1 MSEET
6 AVRTADNVV
15 TSDNLAEWTAN
26 KLGLASEEA
35 PSEAV
40 VETLEREVST
50 EPEVEAQAESEPE
63 AEQEAEVTDKPKQ
76 NPKLEKRFS
85 ELTKRAKQAEAEKQ
99 ALEARLQELES
110 KVAPAPQPVEQDI
123 LGEKPQASQF
133 QDAFEYA
140 EALAEWSAE
149 KALVERDKQEQQRKI
164 EIERQE
170 VIKSWTSKLEKAK
183 AELPDFDE
191 MVASSSV
198 QVRDEVRDAILE
210 SDVGPQILYQLASD
224 DELAQRIS
232 SLPVNKALKELGKL
246 EVQFERKEAPAEVK
260 SEPVA
265 RSKAPAPIKPLT
277 AGKGTQDVLIDGDG
291 AFHGTYAQWK
301 AARQAKRIR

>member
-1 MSEET
+1 MSE
-6 AVRTADNVV
+6 ANVRTADNVV

-26 KLGLASEEA
+26 KLGLASDEA
-35 PSEAV
+35 PVAAEAV
-40 VETLEREVST
+40 EETPES
-50 EPEVEAQAESEPE
+50 EPAVEAQAESEPE

-99 ALEARLQELES
+99 ALEARLQELEG
-110 KVAPAPQPVEQDI
+110 KQAPAPQQADPVS
-123 LGEKPQASQF
+123 EKPQASQF
-133 QDAFEYA
+133 NDAFEYA

-149 KALVERDKQEQQRKI
+149 KALEQRDIQEQQRKI
-164 EIERQE
+164 EQERNE
-170 VIKSWTSKLEKAK
+170 VIKSWTQKLEAAK
-183 AELPDFDE
+183 VNLPDFDD
-191 MVASSSV
+191 MVASSQV

-210 SDVGPQILYQLASD
+210 SDVGPEILYHLASD
-224 DELAQRIS
+224 DDYAQKLAS
-232 SLPVNKALKELGKL
+232 MPTNKALKELGKL
-246 EVQFERKEAPAEVK
+246 EVQFERKEAPVEK

-277 AGKGTQDVLIDGDG
+277 AGKGTSDVLIDGNG

>member
-35 PSEAV
+35 PVVAETVEETPESEP
-40 VETLEREVST
+40 T
-50 EPEVEAQAESEPE
+50 VEAQAESEPE

-99 ALEARLQELES
+99 ALEARLQELEA
-110 KVAPAPQPVEQDI
+110 KVAPAPQQIEQDI

-183 AELPDFDE
+183 AEMPDFDE
-191 MVASSSV
+191 MVASSQV

-224 DELAQRIS
+224 DDLAQRIS
-232 SLPVNKALKELGKL
+232 TMPVNKALKELGKL

>member
-6 AVRTADNVV
+6 AVRTASNVV
-15 TSDNLAEWTAN
+15 TSENLADFHAE

-35 PSEAV
+35 PVVAEAV
-40 VETLEREVST
+40 EVTPES
-50 EPEVEAQAESEPE
+50 EPAVKAQAESEPT
-63 AEQEAEVTDKPKQ
+63 AEEEAEVTDKPKQ

-110 KVAPAPQPVEQDI
+110 KVAPAPQQIEQDI

-149 KALVERDKQEQQRKI
+149 KALVERDKQEQQRKV

-183 AELPDFDE
+183 AEMPDFDE
-191 MVASSSV
+191 MVASSQV

-224 DELAQRIS
+224 DDLAQRIS
-232 SLPVNKALKELGKL
+232 SMPVNKALKELGKL

-277 AGKGTQDVLIDGDG
+277 AGKGTSDVLVDTNGQ
-291 AFHGTYAQWK
+291 FHGTYAQWK

>member
-1 MSEET
+1 MSEAEV
-6 AVRTADNVV
+6 VRTADSVL
-15 TSDNLAEWTAN
+15 TSENSADFYAN

-35 PSEAV
+35 PVVAETVEETPESEPV
-40 VETLEREVST
+40 
-50 EPEVEAQAESEPE
+50 VEAQAESEPE
-63 AEQEAEVTDKPKQ
+63 AENEAEVTDKPKQ

-99 ALEARLQELES
+99 ALEARLQELEA
-110 KVAPAPQPVEQDI
+110 KVAPAPQQIEQDI

-183 AELPDFDE
+183 AEMPDFDE
-191 MVASSSV
+191 MVASSQV

-224 DELAQRIS
+224 DDLAQRIS
-232 SLPVNKALKELGKL
+232 TMPVNKALKELGKL

>member
-1 MSEET
+1 MSE
-6 AVRTADNVV
+6 ANVRTADNVV

-35 PSEAV
+35 PVAAEAV
-40 VETLEREVST
+40 EETPDS
-50 EPEVEAQAESEPE
+50 EPAVEAQAESEPE

-99 ALEARLQELES
+99 ALEARLQELEG
-110 KVAPAPQPVEQDI
+110 KQAPAPQQADPVS
-123 LGEKPQASQF
+123 EKPQASQF
-133 QDAFEYA
+133 NDAFEYA

-149 KALVERDKQEQQRKI
+149 KALEQRDIQEQQRKVD
-164 EIERQE
+164 EQRNE
-170 VIKSWTSKLEKAK
+170 VIKSWSAKLEAAK
-183 AELPDFDE
+183 ADIPDFDD
-191 MVASSSV
+191 MVASSNV

-210 SDVGPQILYQLASD
+210 SDVGPQILYHLASD
-224 DELAQRIS
+224 DDYANKLAAM
-232 SLPVNKALKELGKL
+232 PTNKALKELGKL
-246 EVQFERKEAPAEVK
+246 EVQFERKEAPVEK
-260 SEPVA
+260 SETVA

-277 AGKGTQDVLIDGDG
+277 AGKGTSDVLIDGNG

>member
-1 MSEET
+1 MSE
-6 AVRTADNVV
+6 ANVRTADNVV

-35 PSEAV
+35 PVAAEAV
-40 VETLEREVST
+40 EETPDS
-50 EPEVEAQAESEPE
+50 EPAVEAQAESEPE

-85 ELTKRAKQAEAEKQ
+85 ELTKRAKQAEADK
-99 ALEARLQELES
+99 ASLEARLQELES
-110 KVAPAPQPVEQDI
+110 RQAPAPQQADPVS
-123 LGEKPQASQF
+123 EKPQASQF
-133 QDAFEYA
+133 NDAFEYA

-149 KALVERDKQEQQRKI
+149 KALEQRDIQEQQRKLD
-164 EIERQE
+164 EQRNE
-170 VIKSWTSKLEKAK
+170 VIKSWSAKLEAAK
-183 AELPDFDE
+183 ADIPDFDD
-191 MVASSSV
+191 MVASSNV

-210 SDVGPQILYQLASD
+210 SDVGPQILYHLASD
-224 DELAQRIS
+224 DDYANKLAAM
-232 SLPVNKALKELGKL
+232 PTNKALKELGKL
-246 EVQFERKEAPAEVK
+246 EVQFERKEAPIEK
-260 SEPVA
+260 SETVA

-277 AGKGTQDVLIDGDG
+277 AGKGTSDVLIDGNG

>member
-1 MSEET
+1 MSEV
-6 AVRTADNVV
+6 VRTADSVL
-15 TSDNLAEWTAN
+15 TSENSADFYAN

-35 PSEAV
+35 PVVAETVEETPESEPA
-40 VETLEREVST
+40 
-50 EPEVEAQAESEPE
+50 VEAQTESEPE
-63 AEQEAEVTDKPKQ
+63 AENEAEVTDKPKQ

-110 KVAPAPQPVEQDI
+110 KVAPAPQQIEQDI

-149 KALVERDKQEQQRKI
+149 KALIERDKQEQQRQV
-164 EIERQE
+164 EAQRQE

-183 AELPDFDE
+183 ADLPDFDE
-191 MVASSSV
+191 MVASSQV

>member
-1 MSEET
+1 MSE
-6 AVRTADNVV
+6 ANVRTADNVV

-35 PSEAV
+35 PVAAEAV
-40 VETLEREVST
+40 EETPDS
-50 EPEVEAQAESEPE
+50 EPAVEAQAESEPE
-63 AEQEAEVTDKPKQ
+63 AEDEAQVTDKPKQ

-85 ELTKRAKQAEAEKQ
+85 ELTKRAKQAEADK
-99 ALEARLQELES
+99 ANLEARLQELES
-110 KVAPAPQPVEQDI
+110 RQAPAPQQADPVS
-123 LGEKPQASQF
+123 EKPQASQF
-133 QDAFEYA
+133 NDAFEYA

-149 KALVERDKQEQQRKI
+149 KALEQRDIQEQQRKVD
-164 EIERQE
+164 EQRNE
-170 VIKSWTSKLEKAK
+170 VIKSWSAKLEAAK
-183 AELPDFDE
+183 ADIPDFDD
-191 MVASSSV
+191 MVASSNV

-210 SDVGPQILYQLASD
+210 SDVGPQILYHLASD
-224 DELAQRIS
+224 DDYANKLAAM
-232 SLPVNKALKELGKL
+232 PTNKALKELGKL
-246 EVQFERKEAPAEVK
+246 EVQFERKEAPIEK

-277 AGKGTQDVLIDGDG
+277 AGKGTSDVLIDGNG

>member
-1 MSEET
+1 MSEAEV
-6 AVRTADNVV
+6 VRTASNVV
-15 TSDNLAEWTAN
+15 TSDNLAEFHAE

-35 PSEAV
+35 PVAAETVEETPDSEPA
-40 VETLEREVST
+40 
-50 EPEVEAQAESEPE
+50 VEAQAESEPA
-63 AEQEAEVTDKPKQ
+63 AEEEAEVTDKPKQ

-110 KVAPAPQPVEQDI
+110 KVAPAPQQIEQDI

-149 KALVERDKQEQQRKI
+149 KALVERDKQEQQRMI
-164 EIERQE
+164 EKERQE

-191 MVASSSV
+191 MVASSQV

-224 DELAQRIS
+224 DDLAQRIS
-232 SLPVNKALKELGKL
+232 TMPVNKALKELGKL

>member
-1 MSEET
+1 MSEAEV
-6 AVRTADNVV
+6 VRTASSVV
-15 TSDNLAEWTAN
+15 TSDNLAEFHAE

-35 PSEAV
+35 PVAAETVEETPDSEPA
-40 VETLEREVST
+40 
-50 EPEVEAQAESEPE
+50 VEAQAESEPE
-63 AEQEAEVTDKPKQ
+63 AENEAEVTDKPKQ

-110 KVAPAPQPVEQDI
+110 KVAPAPQQIEQDI

-191 MVASSSV
+191 MVASSQV

-224 DELAQRIS
+224 DDLAQRIS

>member
-1 MSEET
+1 MSEAEV
-6 AVRTADNVV
+6 VRTASNVV
-15 TSDNLAEWTAN
+15 TSENLADFHAE

-35 PSEAV
+35 PVVAEAV
-40 VETLEREVST
+40 EETPDS
-50 EPEVEAQAESEPE
+50 EPAVEAQAESEPT
-63 AEQEAEVTDKPKQ
+63 AEEEAEVTDKPKQ

-110 KVAPAPQPVEQDI
+110 KVAPAPQQIEQDI

-164 EIERQE
+164 ETERQE

-191 MVASSSV
+191 MVASSQV

-224 DELAQRIS
+224 DDLAQRIS

-265 RSKAPAPIKPLT
+265 RTKAPAPIKPLT
-277 AGKGTQDVLIDGDG
+277 AGKGTGDVLIDGDG

>member
-35 PSEAV
+35 PVEAETVEETPESEP
-40 VETLEREVST
+40 S
-50 EPEVEAQAESEPE
+50 VEAQAENLPE

-76 NPKLEKRFS
+76 NPKIEKRFR
-85 ELTKRAKQAEAEKQ
+85 ELTTRAKQAEAEKQ

-110 KVAPAPQPVEQDI
+110 KVAPAPQQIEQDI

-149 KALVERDKQEQQRKI
+149 KALVERDKQEQQRKV

-191 MVASSSV
+191 MVASSKV

-224 DELAQRIS
+224 DDLAQRIS

-265 RSKAPAPIKPLT
+265 RTKAPAPIKPLT
-277 AGKGTQDVLIDGDG
+277 AGKGTGDVLIDGDG

>member
-1 MSEET
+1 MSEAEV
-6 AVRTADNVV
+6 VRTASNVV
-15 TSDNLAEWTAN
+15 TSENLADFHAE
-26 KLGLASEEA
+26 KLGLASDEA
-35 PSEAV
+35 PVEAAP
-40 VETLEREVST
+40 VEETPDT
-50 EPEVEAQAESEPE
+50 EPAVEAQAESEPE
-63 AEQEAEVTDKPKQ
+63 AEEEVEVTDKPKQ

-110 KVAPAPQPVEQDI
+110 KVAPQASIQEPDV

-149 KALVERDKQEQQRKI
+149 RALIERDKAEQQRKI
-164 EIERQE
+164 EEQRNE
-170 VIKSWTSKLEKAK
+170 VIKSWTQKLEAAK
-183 AELPDFDE
+183 AELPDFDD
-191 MVASSSV
+191 MVASSQV

-210 SDVGPQILYQLASD
+210 SDVGPQILYHLASD
-224 DELAQRIS
+224 DDYAQKLAAM
-232 SLPVNKALKELGKL
+232 PTNKALKELGKL
-246 EVQFERKEAPAEVK
+246 EVQFERKEAQAEVK

-277 AGKGTQDVLIDGDG
+277 AGKGTSDVLVDTNGQ
-291 AFHGTYAQWK
+291 FHGTYAQWK

>member
-1 MSEET
+1 MSEAEV
-6 AVRTADNVV
+6 VRTADSVL
-15 TSDNLAEWTAN
+15 TSENSADFYAN

-35 PSEAV
+35 PAVAETVEETPESEPA
-40 VETLEREVST
+40 
-50 EPEVEAQAESEPE
+50 VEAQAESEPE
-63 AEQEAEVTDKPKQ
+63 AENEAEVTDKPKQ

-110 KVAPAPQPVEQDI
+110 KVAPAPQQIEQDI

-164 EIERQE
+164 EVERQE

-191 MVASSSV
+191 MVASSQV

-224 DELAQRIS
+224 DDLAQRIS

-246 EVQFERKEAPAEVK
+246 EVQFERKEAPAEIK

>member
-1 MSEET
+1 MSE
-6 AVRTADNVV
+6 AVRTASSVV
-15 TSDNLAEWTAN
+15 TSDNLAQFQAE
-26 KLGLASEEA
+26 KLGLASDEA
-35 PSEAV
+35 PVAAETVEETPVSEPAV
-40 VETLEREVST
+40 EDQ
-50 EPEVEAQAESEPE
+50 AQSEPE
-63 AEQEAEVTDKPKQ
+63 AEEEAEVTDKPKQ

-85 ELTKRAKQAEAEKQ
+85 ELTKRAKQAEAEKE
-99 ALEARLQELES
+99 ALRSKLQELES
-110 KVAPAPQPVEQDI
+110 RVAPQPVQEPDV

-149 KALVERDKQEQQRKI
+149 KALEQRDIQEQQRKI
-164 EIERQE
+164 EQQRNE
-170 VIKSWTSKLEKAK
+170 VIKSWTQKLEAAK
-183 AELPDFDE
+183 ANLPDFDD

-210 SDVGPQILYQLASD
+210 SDVGPEILYHLASN
-224 DELAQRIS
+224 DEYAAKFANM
-232 SLPVNKALKELGKL
+232 PANKALKELGKL
-246 EVQFERKEAPAEVK
+246 EVQFERKEAPIEK

-265 RSKAPAPIKPLT
+265 RSKAPAPIKPIT
-277 AGKGTQDVLIDGDG
+277 AGKGAQDVLIDGNG

>member
-1 MSEET
+1 MSEVN
-6 AVRTADNVV
+6 VRTADNVV

-35 PSEAV
+35 PVAAEAV
-40 VETLEREVST
+40 EETPDS
-50 EPEVEAQAESEPE
+50 EPAVEAQAESEPE
-63 AEQEAEVTDKPKQ
+63 AEDEAQVTDKPKQ

-85 ELTKRAKQAEAEKQ
+85 ELTKRAKQAEADK
-99 ALEARLQELES
+99 ASLEARLQEIES
-110 KVAPAPQPVEQDI
+110 RPAPAPKQTDSVS
-123 LGEKPQASQF
+123 EKPQASQF
-133 QDAFEYA
+133 NDAFEYA

-149 KALVERDKQEQQRKI
+149 KALEQRDIQEQQRKVD
-164 EIERQE
+164 EQRNE
-170 VIKSWTSKLEKAK
+170 VIKSWSAKLEAAK
-183 AELPDFDE
+183 ADIPDFDD
-191 MVASSSV
+191 MVASSNV

-210 SDVGPQILYQLASD
+210 SDVGPQILYHLASD
-224 DELAQRIS
+224 DDYASKLAAM
-232 SLPVNKALKELGKL
+232 PTNKALKELGKL
-246 EVQFERKEAPAEVK
+246 EVQFERKEALIEK

-277 AGKGTQDVLIDGDG
+277 AGKGTSDVLIDGNG

>member
-1 MSEET
+1 MSE
-6 AVRTADNVV
+6 ANVRTADNVV

-35 PSEAV
+35 PVAAEAV
-40 VETLEREVST
+40 EETPDS
-50 EPEVEAQAESEPE
+50 EPAVEAQAESEPE
-63 AEQEAEVTDKPKQ
+63 AEDEAQVTDKPKQ

-85 ELTKRAKQAEAEKQ
+85 ELTKRAKQAEADK
-99 ALEARLQELES
+99 ASLEARLQEIES
-110 KVAPAPQPVEQDI
+110 RQAPASPKADPVS
-123 LGEKPQASQF
+123 EKPQASQF
-133 QDAFEYA
+133 NDAFEYA

-149 KALVERDKQEQQRKI
+149 KALEQRDIQEQQRKVD
-164 EIERQE
+164 EQRNE
-170 VIKSWTSKLEKAK
+170 VIKSWSAKLEAAK
-183 AELPDFDE
+183 ADIPDFDD
-191 MVASSSV
+191 MVASSNV

-210 SDVGPQILYQLASD
+210 SDVGPQILYHLASD
-224 DELAQRIS
+224 DDYANKLAAM
-232 SLPVNKALKELGKL
+232 PTNKALKELGKL
-246 EVQFERKEAPAEVK
+246 EVQFERKEAPIEK

-277 AGKGTQDVLIDGDG
+277 AGKGTSDVLIDGNG

>member
-35 PSEAV
+35 PVEAETVEETPESEP
-40 VETLEREVST
+40 S
-50 EPEVEAQAESEPE
+50 VEAQAENLPE

-76 NPKLEKRFS
+76 NPKIEKRFR
-85 ELTKRAKQAEAEKQ
+85 ELTTRAKQAEAEKQ

-110 KVAPAPQPVEQDI
+110 KVAPAPQQIEQDI

-149 KALVERDKQEQQRKI
+149 KALVERDKQEQQRKV

-191 MVASSSV
+191 MVASSKV

-224 DELAQRIS
+224 DDLAQRIS
-232 SLPVNKALKELGKL
+232 SMPVNKALKELGKL

-291 AFHGTYAQWK
+291 VFHGTYAQWK
-301 AARQAKRIR
+301 ADRKAKRIR

>member
-1 MSEET
+1 MSE
-6 AVRTADNVV
+6 ANVRTADNVV

-35 PSEAV
+35 PVAAEAV
-40 VETLEREVST
+40 EETPDS
-50 EPEVEAQAESEPE
+50 EPAVEAQAESEPE
-63 AEQEAEVTDKPKQ
+63 AEDEAQVTDKPKQ

-85 ELTKRAKQAEAEKQ
+85 ELTKRAKQAEADK
-99 ALEARLQELES
+99 ASLEARLQELES
-110 KVAPAPQPVEQDI
+110 RQAPAPPQADPVS
-123 LGEKPQASQF
+123 EKPQASQF
-133 QDAFEYA
+133 NDAFEYA

-149 KALVERDKQEQQRKI
+149 KALEQRDIQEQQRKI
-164 EIERQE
+164 DEQRNE
-170 VIKSWTSKLEKAK
+170 VIKSWSAKLEAAK
-183 AELPDFDE
+183 ADIPDFDD
-191 MVASSSV
+191 MVASSNV

-210 SDVGPQILYQLASD
+210 SDVGPQILYHLASD
-224 DELAQRIS
+224 DDYANKLAAM
-232 SLPVNKALKELGKL
+232 PTNKALKELGKL
-246 EVQFERKEAPAEVK
+246 EVQFERKEAPIEK

-277 AGKGTQDVLIDGDG
+277 AGKGTSDVLIDGNG

>member
-1 MSEET
+1 MAEAEI
-6 AVRTADNVV
+6 VRTASNVV
-15 TSDNLAEWTAN
+15 TSDNLAEFHAE
-26 KLGLASEEA
+26 KLGLASDEA
-35 PSEAV
+35 PVEADQ
-40 VETLEREVST
+40 ETLES
-50 EPEVEAQAESEPE
+50 EPTVEAQAESEPE
-63 AEQEAEVTDKPKQ
+63 AEEEAEVADKPKQ
-76 NPKLEKRFS
+76 NPKVRMRFEQVS
-85 ELTKRAKQAEAEKQ
+85 KELAKEREAKQ
-99 ALEARLQELES
+99 ALETRLQELES
-110 KVAPAPQPVEQDI
+110 KVAPAPQSYEQQI

-164 EIERQE
+164 DNERQE

-183 AELPDFDE
+183 VDLPDFDD
-191 MVASSSV
+191 MVASSQV

-210 SDVGPQILYQLASD
+210 SDVGPQILYHLASD
-224 DELAQRIS
+224 DDLARRIS
-232 SLPVNKALKELGKL
+232 AMPVNKALKELGKL
-246 EVQFERKEAPAEVK
+246 EVQFERKEAPVEK

-277 AGKGTQDVLIDGDG
+277 AGKGTSDVLIDGNG

>member
-1 MSEET
+1 MSEAEV
-6 AVRTADNVV
+6 VRTASNVV
-15 TSDNLAEWTAN
+15 TSENLADFHAE
-26 KLGLASEEA
+26 KLGLASDEA
-35 PSEAV
+35 PVEAAP
-40 VETLEREVST
+40 VEETPDT
-50 EPEVEAQAESEPE
+50 EPAVEAQAESEPE
-63 AEQEAEVTDKPKQ
+63 AEEEAEVTDKPKQ

-110 KVAPAPQPVEQDI
+110 KVAPQPIQEPDI

-149 KALVERDKQEQQRKI
+149 KALVERDKQEQQRQI
-164 EIERQE
+164 EAQRNE
-170 VIKSWTSKLEKAK
+170 VIKSWSQKLEKAK
-183 AELPDFDE
+183 VELPDFDD
-191 MVASSSV
+191 MVASSQV

-210 SDVGPQILYQLASD
+210 SDVGPQILYHLASD
-224 DELAQRIS
+224 DDLAQRIS
-232 SLPVNKALKELGKL
+232 TMPVNKALKELGKL
-246 EVQFERKEAPAEVK
+246 EVQFERKEAPAEK

-277 AGKGTQDVLIDGDG
+277 AGKGTSDVLIDGNG

>member
-1 MSEET
+1 MSEAEV
-6 AVRTADNVV
+6 VRTADSVL
-15 TSDNLAEWTAN
+15 TSENSADFYAN

-35 PSEAV
+35 PAVAEIVEETPESEPA
-40 VETLEREVST
+40 
-50 EPEVEAQAESEPE
+50 VEAQAESEPE
-63 AEQEAEVTDKPKQ
+63 AENEAEVTDKPKQ

-110 KVAPAPQPVEQDI
+110 KVAPAPQQIEQDI

-149 KALVERDKQEQQRKI
+149 KALVERDKQEQQRKV

-183 AELPDFDE
+183 AEMPDFDE
-191 MVASSSV
+191 MVASSQV

-224 DELAQRIS
+224 DDLAQRIS
-232 SLPVNKALKELGKL
+232 TMPVNKALRELGKL

>member
-1 MSEET
+1 MSEAEV
-6 AVRTADNVV
+6 VRTASNVV
-15 TSDNLAEWTAN
+15 TSDNLADFHAE

-35 PSEAV
+35 PVAAEAV
-40 VETLEREVST
+40 EETPDS
-50 EPEVEAQAESEPE
+50 EPAVEAQAESEPA
-63 AEQEAEVTDKPKQ
+63 AEEEAEVTDKPKQ

-85 ELTKRAKQAEAEKQ
+85 ELTKRAKQAEADKQ

-110 KVAPAPQPVEQDI
+110 KVAPAPLQADPV
-123 LGEKPQASQF
+123 GEKPQASQF
-133 QDAFEYA
+133 NDAFEYA

-149 KALVERDKQEQQRKI
+149 RALVERDKQEQQRQV
-164 EIERQE
+164 EAQRQE

-183 AELPDFDE
+183 ADLPDFDE
-191 MVASSSV
+191 MVASSQV

-224 DELAQRIS
+224 DDLAQRIS

-246 EVQFERKEAPAEVK
+246 EVQFERKEASAEVK

>member
-1 MSEET
+1 MSEAEV
-6 AVRTADNVV
+6 VRTASNVV
-15 TSDNLAEWTAN
+15 TSENLADFHAN

-35 PSEAV
+35 PVEAAP
-40 VETLEREVST
+40 VEETPDT
-50 EPEVEAQAESEPE
+50 EPAVEAQTESEPE
-63 AEQEAEVTDKPKQ
+63 AETEAEVTDKPKQ

-85 ELTKRAKQAEAEKQ
+85 ELTRRAKQAEAEKQ
-99 ALEARLQELES
+99 ALEARLQELEA
-110 KVAPAPQPVEQDI
+110 KVTPPAPTEKDI

-149 KALVERDKQEQQRKI
+149 KAILEREKQEAERKVA
-164 EIERQE
+164 EERNK
-170 VIKSWTSKLEKAK
+170 VIQSWTQKLEKAK
-183 AELPDFDE
+183 AELPDFDD
-191 MVASSSV
+191 MVASSNV

-210 SDVGPQILYQLASD
+210 SDVGPQILYHLASD
-224 DELAQRIS
+224 DELANKIATM
-232 SLPVNKALKELGKL
+232 PVHKALKELGKL
-246 EVQFERKEAPAEVK
+246 EIQFERKEAPAEVK

-265 RSKAPAPIKPLT
+265 RSKAPAPIKPL
-277 AGKGTQDVLIDGDG
+277 AASKSGGDVLIDGDG

>member
-1 MSEET
+1 MSE
-6 AVRTADNVV
+6 ANVRTADNVV

-35 PSEAV
+35 PVAAEAV
-40 VETLEREVST
+40 EETPDS
-50 EPEVEAQAESEPE
+50 EPAVEAQAESEPE

-85 ELTKRAKQAEAEKQ
+85 ELTKRAKQAEADK
-99 ALEARLQELES
+99 ASLEARLQELES
-110 KVAPAPQPVEQDI
+110 KQAPAPKQADPVS
-123 LGEKPQASQF
+123 EKPQASQF
-133 QDAFEYA
+133 NDAFEYA

-149 KALVERDKQEQQRKI
+149 KALEQRDIQEQQRKVD
-164 EIERQE
+164 EQRNE
-170 VIKSWTSKLEKAK
+170 VIKSWSAKLEAAK
-183 AELPDFDE
+183 ADIPDFDD
-191 MVASSSV
+191 MVASSNV

-210 SDVGPQILYQLASD
+210 SDVGPQILYHLASD
-224 DELAQRIS
+224 DDYASKLAAM
-232 SLPVNKALKELGKL
+232 PTNKALKELGKL
-246 EVQFERKEAPAEVK
+246 EVQFERKEAPVEK
-260 SEPVA
+260 SETVA

-277 AGKGTQDVLIDGDG
+277 AGKGTSDVLIDGNG